1 MDEKTID
8 WNAIKTE
15 YIAGGTSYRK
25 LAKKYGVPFGTLKRV
40 AAREDWVGLRERA
53 DADTTTKIID
63 AISTGNAE
71 RAAKI
76 IAVADK
82 ILDKISEMID
92 RASTIDSQSIK
103 HYTSALKDLKEIKG
117 IKSDAD
123 MREQE
128 ARIANLRR
136 AIDKENEDVKEIT
149 VTFEAGEDAWN
160 E

>member
-1 MDEKTID
+1 MD

-25 LAKKYGVPFGTLKRV
+25 LAKKYGVPFSTLKRT

-63 AISTGNAE
+63 AISTENAK

-92 RASTIDSQSIK
+92 RTPATIDSQSIK